1 MNTFGNRSIKIHTY
15 KLLVNLNFF
24 HIYGESDVAKMIV
37 LTVPAVPVPPAV
49 PSVLKWSE
57 CACCSECCQTSLE
70 AWPRPL

>member
-49 PSVLKWSE
+49 PSVLK
-57 CACCSECCQTSLE
+57 
-70 AWPRPL
+70 